1 MTQLRTR
8 LNFQTIRVEKTSRDI
23 ETKSFK
29 PFRSKDRE
37 LLILLT

>member
-8 LNFQTIRVEKTSRDI
+8 LNFQTIRAEKTSRDI